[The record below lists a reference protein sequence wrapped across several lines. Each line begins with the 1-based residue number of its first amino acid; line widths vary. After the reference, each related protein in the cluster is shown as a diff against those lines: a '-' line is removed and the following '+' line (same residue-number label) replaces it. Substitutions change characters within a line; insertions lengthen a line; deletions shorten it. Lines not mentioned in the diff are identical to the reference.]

1 MYMCVGV
8 CDSGTDGELV
18 GVRTCTHVSLLQM
31 HAFVIF
37 CIMIWHLLS
46 NTTVTVQEKYN
57 IVQRHF
63 KRMIEK
69 EWVVSTCVT
78 QPALVV

>member
-31 HAFVIF
+31 HAFVIMDNDMAPA
-37 CIMIWHLLS
+37 I
-46 NTTVTVQEKYN
+46 KYHCN
-57 IVQRHF
+57 SAREV
-63 KRMIEK
+63 
-69 EWVVSTCVT
+69 
-78 QPALVV
+78 